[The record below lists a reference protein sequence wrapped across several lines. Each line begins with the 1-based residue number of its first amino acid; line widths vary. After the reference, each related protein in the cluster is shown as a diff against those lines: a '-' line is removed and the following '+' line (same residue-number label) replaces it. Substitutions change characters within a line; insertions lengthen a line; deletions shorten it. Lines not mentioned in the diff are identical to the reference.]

1 MDDFYNLSM
10 DIMWDYSL
18 ELQCNVFVYFKI
30 MMHIENMCYFSKKH
44 LINILVE
51 NQGFFLFLATIP
63 MPNKILSMVKL
74 EKLALVDFQILILKQ
89 VMF

>member
-30 MMHIENMCYFSKKH
+30 MMNIETMCYFSKKH
-44 LINILVE
+44 QINILEE
-51 NQGFFLFLATIP
+51 NQGFFLLLATIP
-63 MPNKILSMVKL
+63 IPNKIPSMVKF
-74 EKLALVDFQILILKQ
+74 EKLALVHS
-89 VMF
+89 